1 MNIVR
6 WRGRSIDT
14 PDESRRRLS
23 RGAALQLL
31 YKSEVGK
38 IPIDV
43 VLETFPIDVVL
54 ETFDRQEFI
63 PSQRKFATWLAK
75 GTASHLKDIDPLITR
90 SASQWRL
97 TRMAVID
104 RLIMRIAVFEFLY
117 APDTPRTVVINEAI
131 ELARTFSGNEALPF
145 VNGVLDDIKRRLEAG
160 EEVPVG

>member
-6 WRGRSIDT
+6 RRGRSNKADT
-14 PDESRRRLS
+14 PHEPTRRQSRE
-23 RGAALQLL
+23 AALQLL
-31 YKSEVGK
+31 YQSEIGK

-43 VLETFPIDVVL
+43 AL
-54 ETFDRQEFI
+54 ETFDRLEFI
-63 PSQRKFATWLAK
+63 PSQREFATWLAR
-75 GTASHLKDIDPLITR
+75 GTAAHLKDIDPLIKR
-90 SASQWRL
+90 SAQHWRL
-97 TRMAVID
+97 ARMAVID

-117 APDTPRTVVINEAI
+117 AHDTPRTVVINEAI

>member
-6 WRGRSIDT
+6 RRGRSNKADT
-14 PDESRRRLS
+14 PHEPTRRQSREAARQRLYQ
-23 RGAALQLL
+23 R
-31 YKSEVGK
+31 EIGK

-117 APDTPRTVVINEAI
+117 AHDTPRAVVIDEAM
-131 ELARTFSGNEALPF
+131 ELARTFSAHEAVFF
-145 VNGVLDDIKRRLEAG
+145 VNGVLDDIKRHLDG
-160 EEVPVG
+160 ETVA

>member
-63 PSQRKFATWLAK
+63 PSQREFATWLAR
-75 GTASHLKDIDPLITR
+75 GTAAHLKDIDPLIKR
-90 SASQWRL
+90 SAQHWRL
-97 TRMAVID
+97 ARMAVID

-117 APDTPRTVVINEAI
+117 AHDTPRAVVIDEAM
-131 ELARTFSGNEALPF
+131 ELARTFSAHEAVFF
-145 VNGVLDDIKRRLEAG
+145 VNGVLDDIKRHLDG
-160 EEVPVG
+160 ETVT

>member
-14 PDESRRRLS
+14 PNESRRRLS

-54 ETFDRQEFI
+54 QTFDRPEFI
-63 PSQRKFATWLAK
+63 PSPRKFPTWPAK

-117 APDTPRTVVINEAI
+117 AHDTPRAVVIDEAM
-131 ELARTFSGNEALPF
+131 ELARTFSAHEAVFF
-145 VNGVLDDIKRRLEAG
+145 VNGVLDDIKRHLDG
-160 EEVPVG
+160 ETVA

>member
-1 MNIVR
+1 VNIVR

-31 YKSEVGK
+31 YQSEVGK

-43 VLETFPIDVVL
+43 VLEA
-54 ETFDRQEFI
+54 FDRPEFI

-117 APDTPRTVVINEAI
+117 AHDTPRAVVIDEAM
-131 ELARTFSGNEALPF
+131 ELARTFSAHEAVFF
-145 VNGVLDDIKRRLEAG
+145 VNGVLDDIKRHLDG
-160 EEVPVG
+160 ETVA

>member
-6 WRGRSIDT
+6 RRGRSNKADT
-14 PDESRRRLS
+14 PHEPTRRQSRE
-23 RGAALQLL
+23 AALQLL
-31 YKSEVGK
+31 YQSEIGK

-43 VLETFPIDVVL
+43 AL
-54 ETFDRQEFI
+54 ETFDRLEFI
-63 PSQRKFATWLAK
+63 PSQREFSTWLAR
-75 GTASHLKDIDPLITR
+75 GTAAHLKDIDPLIKR
-90 SASQWRL
+90 SAQHWRL
-97 TRMAVID
+97 ARMAVID

-117 APDTPRTVVINEAI
+117 AHDTPRTVVINEAI

>member
-6 WRGRSIDT
+6 RRGRSNKADT
-14 PDESRRRLS
+14 PDEPTRRQSRE
-23 RGAALQLL
+23 AALQLL
-31 YKSEVGK
+31 YQSEIGK

-43 VLETFPIDVVL
+43 AL
-54 ETFDRQEFI
+54 ETFDRLEFI
-63 PSQRKFATWLAK
+63 PSQREFSTWLAR
-75 GTASHLKDIDPLITR
+75 GTAAHLKDIDPLIKR
-90 SASQWRL
+90 SAQHWRL
-97 TRMAVID
+97 ARMAVID

-117 APDTPRTVVINEAI
+117 AHDTPRTVVINEAI

>member
-6 WRGRSIDT
+6 RRGRSNKADT
-14 PDESRRRLS
+14 PDEPTRRQSRE
-23 RGAALQLL
+23 AALQLL
-31 YKSEVGK
+31 YQSEIGK

-43 VLETFPIDVVL
+43 AI
-54 ETFDRQEFI
+54 ETFDRLEFI
-63 PSQRKFATWLAK
+63 PSQREFSTWLAR
-75 GTASHLKDIDPLITR
+75 GTAAHLKDIDPLIKR
-90 SASQWRL
+90 SAQHWRL
-97 TRMAVID
+97 ARMAVID

-117 APDTPRTVVINEAI
+117 AHDTPRTVVINEAI

>member
-38 IPIDV
+38 I
-43 VLETFPIDVVL
+43 PIDVVL

-104 RLIMRIAVFEFLY
+104 RLIIRIAVFEFLY